1 MLGSVILDSN
11 NNVTN
16 WVSTGISSEKVKL
29 FDTTLT
35 PTMSILANCRAN
47 LKFNN
52 TVFAQKHSSSLYS
65 SLILNLYIVFELNN
79 WPHNFINNFP
89 LKSCLS
95 DTVKLVRNA
104 NKNKFI
110 YNGRRIVFD
119 GEVSVS
125 FGNNFA
131 GNIIIFGVDNS
142 SSPRTDNWKKNFL
155 VLGEGPTDGIN
166 DSTDA
171 AEKKV
176 VLNLVKQRQNF
187 A

>member
-1 MLGSVILDSN
+1 M
-11 NNVTN
+11 
-16 WVSTGISSEKVKL
+16 
-29 FDTTLT
+29 
-35 PTMSILANCRAN
+35 
-47 LKFNN
+47 
-52 TVFAQKHSSSLYS
+52 YS

-142 SSPRTDNWKKNFL
+142 SSPRTDN
-155 VLGEGPTDGIN
+155 
-166 DSTDA
+166 
-171 AEKKV
+171 
-176 VLNLVKQRQNF
+176 
-187 A
+187 

>member
-1 MLGSVILDSN
+1 MVIRKFLFCPMLGSVILDSN

-52 TVFAQKHSSSLYS
+52 TVLAQKCSSALYS

-79 WPHNFINNFP
+79 WPH
-89 LKSCLS
+89 SCLS

-110 YNGRRIVFD
+110 CNGQRIVFD
-119 GEVSVS
+119 GEVSLS

-131 GNIIIFGVDNS
+131 RNIIIFGVHNRS
-142 SSPRTDNWKKNFL
+142 PPRTDN
-155 VLGEGPTDGIN
+155 
-166 DSTDA
+166 
-171 AEKKV
+171 
-176 VLNLVKQRQNF
+176 
-187 A
+187 